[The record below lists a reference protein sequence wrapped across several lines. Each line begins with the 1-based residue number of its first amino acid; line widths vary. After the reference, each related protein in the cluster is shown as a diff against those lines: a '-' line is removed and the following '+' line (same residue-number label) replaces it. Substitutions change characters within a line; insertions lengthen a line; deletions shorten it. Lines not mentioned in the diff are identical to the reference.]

1 MDRENAIPPEA
12 LTGSLRDFREIKGAN
27 LLGRVDPF
35 FEWQNLRRRNALW
48 PYSRST
54 ATALPRSP
62 TSSRAQPVGVRR
74 SIGMISSVPG
84 NATMPKNSA

>member
-1 MDRENAIPPEA
+1 MDRENEFPPEA

-35 FEWQNLRRRNALW
+35 FEWQNLRRRNELW

-54 ATALPRSP
+54 STAP
-62 TSSRAQPVGVRR
+62 TSSC
-74 SIGMISSVPG
+74 
-84 NATMPKNSA
+84 SAR